1 MNEVPNR
8 LKEFIAAIG
17 ENVARFETNL
27 GFGNGFVRGT
37 NARMRKATISKL
49 QECYPQLN
57 IDWLLTGE
65 GQMLRPVNEQLSYSQ
80 PSDATMQE
88 LIKMFNRVM
97 EVNEKNAEANRINA
111 EANNRNALNIERLI
125 NLLEDKGR
133 IAQVG

>member
-1 MNEVPNR
+1 MNKVPDR
-8 LKEFIAAIG
+8 LREFIASIG
-17 ENVARFETNL
+17 EKVATFETNL

-37 NARMRKATISKL
+37 NSRMRRATIAKL

-65 GQMLRPVNEQLSYSQ
+65 GEMLRPVNEQMNYAQ

-111 EANNRNALNIERLI
+111 EANNRNSLNIERLI
-125 NLLEDKGR
+125 NLLEDKGKL
-133 IAQVG
+133 AQVG